1 MARKR
6 KKVPYEEMTLEQ
18 KLMKLKNDTRD
29 DFRKLREKEYAKGKS
44 RKRKDKSKNAR
55 IRDVKIR
62 KRNRR
67 NWDD

>member
-6 KKVPYEEMTLEQ
+6 KKYEDMTLEE
-18 KLMKLKNDTRD
+18 KLRELKFQTKE
-29 DFRKLREKEYAKGKS
+29 DFRKLREHEYAKGKS

-55 IRDVKIR
+55 IRDAKIR

>member
-6 KKVPYEEMTLEQ
+6 KKYEDMTLEE
-18 KLMKLKNDTRD
+18 KLRELKFQTKE
-29 DFRKLREKEYAKGKS
+29 DFKKLREKEYAVGKS
-44 RKRKDKSKNAR
+44 RKRKLKSENAR
-55 IRDVKIR
+55 RRKAKER

>member
-1 MARKR
+1 MARKH
-6 KKVPYEEMTLEQ
+6 KKPEDMTLEE

-44 RKRKDKSKNAR
+44 KKRKDKSKNAR
-55 IRDVKIR
+55 IRDAKIR